1 MELTISKLITKN
13 SAMKS
18 LPVFY
23 FIVYVI
29 FLLLCSSQ
37 IARETEAL
45 LAQLGSNDDI
55 NSLLRGFAGVKDEPA
70 PANNNN
76 NKGGEECQALRR
88 ENQALKQVQQQ
99 KY

>member
-1 MELTISKLITKN
+1 ME
-13 SAMKS
+13 S
-18 LPVFY
+18 LSVFY
-23 FIVYVI
+23 FIVCFI

-76 NKGGEECQALRR
+76 KGGEECQA
-88 ENQALKQVQQQ
+88 
-99 KY
+99 

>member
-1 MELTISKLITKN
+1 MESF
-13 SAMKS
+13 S
-18 LPVFY
+18 VFY
-23 FIVYVI
+23 FIVCFI